1 MAAGVIIGKLAVAK
15 QAGKALVLE
24 IAGHQVAAFGEWLQ
38 ERARSMEHQNV
49 IATVEI
55 SAREGSNRFFTSLR
69 LVGLLPAQPGYETS
83 TVAGT
88 GYVEA
93 VRQFGK
99 SSSEA
104 VLRNGDSKVLVT
116 GKDNLEPLI
125 GKTIGFRGF
134 LQARNGFTNVVA
146 TDIKVLDEQVSLDE
160 LPF

>member
-1 MAAGVIIGKLAVAK
+1 M
-15 QAGKALVLE
+15 
-24 IAGHQVAAFGEWLQ
+24 
-38 ERARSMEHQNV
+38 
-49 IATVEI
+49 
-55 SAREGSNRFFTSLR
+55 
-69 LVGLLPAQPGYETS
+69 
-83 TVAGT
+83 
-88 GYVEA
+88 
-93 VRQFGK
+93 RQFGK